1 MLKFSLFPNMRQPA
15 GRQLETEW
23 ETFAKTYLC
32 KHRSR
37 PFKDG
42 ELYSAA
48 VYRDDN
54 VQRADENVIGMT
66 AVIIDF
72 DNAEGRGNDAK
83 CVASPTLPEDHA
95 TNLDGLTYA
104 WHSTYTNSADW
115 PRWRLILPLDRMCT
129 PQEWRGVF
137 AGALILLGGDGNID
151 MSCGDLSRAYWA
163 PAAPSNKLQ
172 DAFSG
177 YQEGEPAKV
186 GELLSL
192 ADDQSKIVP
201 LFTQPPITTVPTA
214 QPSTKYDGR
223 NDALKAQV
231 AACLDK
237 GKSLDETAQELIDYD
252 LQHHT
257 PPLFSDRSEGM
268 RADAYSNAVKF
279 ISNNLQSINARRL
292 AQGLEPQTFARAPA
306 QPSTTDTFAF
316 APADSLTHSL
326 KAPEYLIKPY
336 LERDAVHVL
345 FGDSDTLKSF
355 IAIDMG
361 CHVAAGLT
369 YYGHRCK
376 AGAVFYLCG
385 EGRGGIARRLAAWK
399 IAKQINRIG
408 PFFVSEIP
416 AQLID
421 TRNAQA
427 IRTQIEHLAQQA
439 GYPPTLIIIDTLAT
453 NIGDGDE
460 NHTKDINA
468 FLGNIVRELR
478 QPFEAAIL
486 LVHHVGHGD
495 KGRERGAYAIR
506 GNADA
511 RIHVERSEH
520 ADLILMHSVKA
531 KDGEKW
537 PTVGFAWQQ
546 VKLGITDPEDGEEYT
561 SLAVHMTTDLPVEAN
576 GAGRAKGAT
585 RGLGKAQARAVNVL
599 LDLVQEQIENKRAG
613 GYETAGMIP
622 LVATEDWRDACFRE
636 GIFTARQNW
645 GRARDALVT
654 RGLVRIEGAHAIPT
668 QEIWG

>member
-1 MLKFSLFPNMRQPA
+1 MMLKISLFPNMRQPA
-15 GRQLETEW
+15 GREVETEW
-23 ETFAKTYLC
+23 EAFAKTYLC

-48 VYRDDN
+48 VYREGH
-54 VQRADENVIGMT
+54 VQRADENVIGIT

-72 DNAEGRGNDAK
+72 DNSEGKGNDAK
-83 CVASPTLPEDHA
+83 CVTSPTLPEDHA

-104 WHSTYTNSADW
+104 WHSTYTNNKDW
-115 PRWRLILPLDRMCT
+115 PRWRLVIPLDRMAT

-137 AGALILLGGDGNID
+137 SGVIALLGGDGNID
-151 MSCGDLSRAYWA
+151 MTCGELSRAYWA
-163 PAAPSNKLQ
+163 PAAPPKTIQ

-201 LFTQPPITTVPTA
+201 LFTPSPIAHVPTA

-237 GKSLDETAQELIDYD
+237 GKSLDETAHELIQYD
-252 LQHHT
+252 SAHHN
-257 PPLFSDRSEGM
+257 PPLFTDRSENM
-268 RADAYSNAVKF
+268 RADPYSNAVRF
-279 ISNNLQSINARRL
+279 IANNLQSINSRRL
-292 AQGLEPQTFARAPA
+292 TQGLDPQTFAATPA
-306 QPSTTDTFAF
+306 QTPAGAFAF
-316 APADSLTHSL
+316 TLADHITHAL
-326 KAPEYLIKPY
+326 KPPDYLVKPY
-336 LERDAVHVL
+336 IERDAVHVL

-355 IAIDMG
+355 IAIDLG
-361 CHVAAGLT
+361 CHVAGGVA

-376 AGAVFYLCG
+376 QGAVFYLCG

-399 IAKQINRIG
+399 IAKGRDHIG

-421 TRNAQA
+421 ARNAQA
-427 IRTQIEHLAQQA
+427 IRAQIEAHSTAA
-439 GYPPTLIIIDTLAT
+439 KYPPALIIIDTLAT
-453 NIGDGDE
+453 NLGDGDE

-478 QPFEAAIL
+478 QPFQAAIL
-486 LVHHVGHGD
+486 LVHHVGHGE

-520 ADLILMHSVKA
+520 ADVILMHSVKA

-537 PTVGFAWQQ
+537 PAVGFVWEQ

-576 GAGRAKGAT
+576 GAGRAKKAT
-585 RGLGKAQARAVNVL
+585 KGVGKAQAAAVNVL
-599 LDLVQEQIENKRAG
+599 LDMVQEQAENKRAG
-613 GYETAGMIP
+613 GFDDGLLP
-622 LVATEDWRDACFRE
+622 LVLITDWRDACFDQNIFKSRQHFNQVRE
-636 GIFTARQNW
+636 SLIEKGLIRLNGIHVAPEK
-645 GRARDALVT
+645 A
-654 RGLVRIEGAHAIPT
+654 
-668 QEIWG
+668 IWG